1 MIDNIPK
8 YFNHTQK
15 YYRFVILKKIN
26 EYGYIEIPIDIN
38 DSELIEAISKVHIHN
53 LTNDGLLL
61 STDRKLQIT
70 DKGKECLNRHYID
83 YQIDLLNLSK
93 NLGDFYSDKINQL
106 VKAVNGKVAL
116 YGASDTSKSFFAY
129 ILNSGID
136 LECVIDDDVE
146 KQKKDYLGLSVIPIE
161 QLDKFAVKTII
172 ISTIEFQDEMK
183 HKTIEKFGDKYKI
196 ITLFDKN
203 GF

>member
-83 YQIDLLNLSK
+83 FQI
-93 NLGDFYSDKINQL
+93 
-106 VKAVNGKVAL
+106 V
-116 YGASDTSKSFFAY
+116 
-129 ILNSGID
+129 
-136 LECVIDDDVE
+136 LE
-146 KQKKDYLGLSVIPIE
+146 S
-161 QLDKFAVKTII
+161 
-172 ISTIEFQDEMK
+172 
-183 HKTIEKFGDKYKI
+183 
-196 ITLFDKN
+196 
-203 GF
+203 